1 MGNLCGKPSKESDP
15 FSQPGRTVDS
25 GPPLQPN
32 PRASVPKI
40 SGQGQG
46 QKLGGSS
53 SGESN
58 DARSAAARAAEER
71 AKANRPKGKLGRDL
85 AKERA
90 QTRTGTMENVSKDER
105 KRREA
110 DQTSQAINYN

>member
-25 GPPLQPN
+25 GPPPQPN

-58 DARSAAARAAEER
+58 DARSAAARAAEVCILDEHWT
-71 AKANRPKGKLGRDL
+71 LDFVL
-85 AKERA
+85 
-90 QTRTGTMENVSKDER
+90 TRTE
-105 KRREA
+105 
-110 DQTSQAINYN
+110 

>member
-1 MGNLCGKPSKESDP
+1 MGNLCGKPSKENDP
-15 FSQPGRTVDS
+15 FSQPGRPVGS
-25 GPPLQPN
+25 APPLQSN

-40 SGQGQG
+40 SSQG

-53 SGESN
+53 GGEGS

-71 AKANRPKGKLGRDL
+71 AKANQPKGKLGRDL

-90 QTRTGTMENVSKDER
+90 QTRTGTLENVSQDER
-105 KRREA
+105 RRRET
-110 DQTSQAINYN
+110 DQKSQAISYN